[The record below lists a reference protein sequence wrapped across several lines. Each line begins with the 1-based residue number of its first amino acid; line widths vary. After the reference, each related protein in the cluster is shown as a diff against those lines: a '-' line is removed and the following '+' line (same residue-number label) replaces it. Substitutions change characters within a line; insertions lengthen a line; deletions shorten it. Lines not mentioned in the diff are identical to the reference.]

1 MKQVKATVSSSR
13 RKSRKAHFT
22 ASSTERRTIMSAP
35 LSKDLVAKYNVRSM
49 PVRKDDEVLVVRG
62 TYSFV
67 QEPERRSFFASL
79 IKVLTAPFTFLFGSR

>member
-1 MKQVKATVSSSR
+1 MFELATWHCLDETRLGDQLTVGGEYDQR
-13 RKSRKAHFT
+13 DGQFRPRQIYATWNVPTKSRN
-22 ASSTERRTIMSAP
+22 P
-35 LSKDLVAKYNVRSM
+35 
-49 PVRKDDEVLVVRG
+49 LVVRG

>member
-1 MKQVKATVSSSR
+1 MKNCRVHPTHWLISTQVPT
-13 RKSRKAHFT
+13 KSRN
-22 ASSTERRTIMSAP
+22 P
-35 LSKDLVAKYNVRSM
+35 
-49 PVRKDDEVLVVRG
+49 LVVRG